1 MHRLLWVQVPMYS
14 IPWSVI
20 WRWYLIQYISRS
32 SVYNVC
38 DLHGWWW
45 KGLAEIVQGFKL
57 LSLDYQIISNVLT
70 RMGRLAGGSCRKTNE
85 VHGQLGIWKSMGE
98 VRRGWGLEK
107 SDGGVSGSIRLPDM
121 CYNCPFC
128 SIIIETFLYLISL
141 VCHCWHILWTS
152 FSLLVN
158 IGVYELFAWSHL
170 DCSSCSFN
178 NGIACVY
185 VLCEQLCVLNY

>member
-38 DLHGWWW
+38 DLHAWWW

-128 SIIIETFLYLISL
+128 SIIIETFLYLYLIGMPLLTHTVNFFLLACEHWCLWIICL
-141 VCHCWHILWTS
+141 VTS
-152 FSLLVN
+152 GLQFLQ
-158 IGVYELFAWSHL
+158 F
-170 DCSSCSFN
+170 
-178 NGIACVY
+178 
-185 VLCEQLCVLNY
+185 